1 VLILVN
7 SDKHVS
13 QEKICNPPEISL
25 LRSSQCWIEDPMRS
39 LTIRSSMIPFF
50 DPGTPNNFYVFGID
64 ATDLPA
70 YQTRQLIPDPKA
82 RYSSPSDW
90 HLLRS
95 GCCAACA
102 SAFNR
107 ELQITGLPQITLR

>member
-1 VLILVN
+1 
-7 SDKHVS
+7 
-13 QEKICNPPEISL
+13 
-25 LRSSQCWIEDPMRS
+25 
-39 LTIRSSMIPFF
+39 MIPFF

-107 ELQITGLPQITLR
+107 ELQITGLPQINAALAWVLGAKSDLQIATVHQVLALRLDSDRIGR